1 MATKLLPLMRRPD
14 KGGAETSAWQ
24 SYTGFCAL
32 PASGAA
38 QGSSSCH
45 KGCRDNEWIFI
56 KCSKYALI
64 TLIGLLWFQLWQN
77 LISVQVTFASG
88 LVPAGKEK
96 VKALLKRAENP
107 LISWSCS
114 FLTMLL
120 AGSWLITFLISLGIS
135 REYFRDVRH
144 WEMTKKNNEQKGTE
158 D

>member
-1 MATKLLPLMRRPD
+1 MRGPD
-14 KGGAETSAWQ
+14 KGGAENSAWQ
-24 SYTGFCAL
+24 SYTGFRAL
-32 PASGAA
+32 PVSGAA

-45 KGCRDNEWIFI
+45 KGYRDKEWIFI

-64 TLIGLLWFQLWQN
+64 TLIGLLWFQLGQN

-96 VKALLKRAENP
+96 VKALLKRAEDP

-135 REYFRDVRH
+135 REHFRDVRH
-144 WEMTKKNNEQKGTE
+144 WEMTKRNKEQKGRE
-158 D
+158 DWFYC